1 MVYLIKECVKINLK
15 QLPLIVAQKNAKFVR
30 DRHIDLQKDR
40 QSQKQT
46 HKGKIVYPMP
56 LEWKIMIFF
65 FKEEHCIMTE
75 G

>member
-30 DRHIDLQKDR
+30 DRHTDLQKDR

-46 HKGKIVYPMP
+46 PDPFGV
-56 LEWKIMIFF
+56 EDNDIFF
-65 FKEEHCIMTE
+65 
-75 G
+75 